1 MFQPMIT
8 PSMMCADIGALRET
22 LAVFERCGIEYLHID
37 VMDGEF
43 VPNLQLGTAYVRQLR
58 RLSRIP
64 LDLHLMI
71 ERPEDKLEWFDLQ
84 PGEICSIHA
93 ESTRHVQRALARV
106 RDKGA
111 RPFLALNPATP
122 LSAAEE
128 VVPDLEGLLLM
139 TVNPGYAGQTLIPQ
153 TLDKIRRASERFGLP
168 VMADGNVS
176 FEHAA
181 AMRRAGTSLFVAGS
195 SSVFAPGDLGANIER
210 LRALIAD

>member
-1 MFQPMIT
+1 
-8 PSMMCADIGALRET
+8 
-22 LAVFERCGIEYLHID
+22 
-37 VMDGEF
+37 MDGEF
-43 VPNLQLGTAYVRQLR
+43 VPNLQLGTAYIRQLR
-58 RLSRIP
+58 KLSRIP

-139 TVNPGYAGQTLIPQ
+139 TVNPGYAGQALIPQ

-176 FEHAA
+176 FAHAA